1 MKPLV
6 VGSFEAKNRLSE
18 LLDCVLK
25 GQEVLILRR
34 NQPAARLVPASS
46 PGPSSAPSEKNWL
59 KRARQIRQQAH
70 PGKES
75 IKSLIE
81 EGRR

>member
-18 LLDCVLK
+18 LLDYVLK

-34 NQPAARLVPASS
+34 NQPAARLVPVLPTGPPAASS
-46 PGPSSAPSEKNWL
+46 KKSWL
-59 KRARQIRQQAH
+59 NRSRKIRGQAR

-75 IKSLIE
+75 LKSLIE

>member
-18 LLDCVLK
+18 LIDCVLK

-34 NQPAARLVPASS
+34 KQEVARLVPVHLLVSS
-46 PGPSSAPSEKNWL
+46 LSANSGSWVERSRRI
-59 KRARQIRQQAH
+59 RAQAR
-70 PGKES
+70 PGKETV
-75 IKSLIE
+75 KNLIE